1 MLRATSKSLEKAK
14 TLAPVHPNQGTQAIF
29 RRRLDKLIKE
39 MHDSVMYWVKASYKA
54 NEPEIAQDELP
65 AAALQKVL
73 KKLGRR
79 WEKKFKELGPK
90 LAEYYAKS
98 ADMRSRK
105 QLEQMLYDHGMSVKF
120 KMTRP
125 MQDVMKASIE
135 EQVKLISNIPQQ
147 YFTQVQGAVMRSV
160 QTGRD
165 LNQLSKDLQ
174 SRLKIEKKRAALIA
188 RDQNNKMTANFVR
201 VRQQELGIKQAI
213 WVHSL
218 GGKVPRPSHKK
229 NDGKPYDVEKGW
241 YDPDEG
247 EYIQPG
253 MLINCRCVS
262 RSIIPGFE

>member
-1 MLRATSKSLEKAK
+1 
-14 TLAPVHPNQGTQAIF
+14 
-29 RRRLDKLIKE
+29 
-39 MHDSVMYWVKASYKA
+39 
-54 NEPEIAQDELP
+54 
-65 AAALQKVL
+65 
-73 KKLGRR
+73 
-79 WEKKFKELGPK
+79 
-90 LAEYYAKS
+90 
-98 ADMRSRK
+98 
-105 QLEQMLYDHGMSVKF
+105 
-120 KMTRP
+120 
-125 MQDVMKASIE
+125 VMKASVE

-174 SRLKIEKKRAALIA
+174 KRLKIEKKRAALIA